1 MSENIIESE
10 RRLIVS
16 RAVNDDALDV
26 LFRKA
31 RTHRNWRPGAV
42 TPQMLMAAYDLA
54 RWGPTTN
61 NTTPARFVFV
71 MSQEA
76 KERLKPHLNKGN
88 VVQTMAAPA
97 TAIIAYDT
105 HFYDKMDKLSSN
117 PNARES
123 WSQKSPAEIQES
135 AFRGGTLQGA
145 YFVLAARAIGLDC
158 GPMGGFD
165 NAGVDREFFAGTT
178 IKSNFLCNL
187 GYGDETALKPRAGR
201 LDFDEACRII

>member
-1 MSENIIESE
+1 M
-10 RRLIVS
+10 S

-31 RTHRNWRPGAV
+31 RTHRKWRSEPV
-42 TPQMLMAAYDLA
+42 TPQMLMAVYDLT

-61 NTTPARFVFV
+61 NTTPARFLFV
-71 MSQEA
+71 ISKEA
-76 KERLKPHLNKGN
+76 KERLKPHLSKGN
-88 VVQTMAAPA
+88 VEQTMTAPA

-105 HFYDKMDKLSSN
+105 KFYEMMDKLSAN
-117 PNARES
+117 PGAKES

-145 YFVLAARAIGLDC
+145 YFMLAARAIGLDC

-187 GYGDETALKPRAGR
+187 GYGDETALRARAGR
-201 LDFDEACRII
+201 LDFDEACRIL